1 MGRPGCLLG
10 RLPPLS
16 ITGVFSARL
25 RPPAV
30 PSWAVWSCP
39 PPCVGGRRGCAA
51 PARYFSPG
59 ALFPFFVAVPVFSR
73 RALPGGG
80 VAGGGVAGRPWVCP
94 GAGVAAPGL
103 PQRPRRALSAV
114 RPAAAPAT
122 PGAGRGGWGLPFFR
136 GCSRFLRRSHPKRNP
151 LCPLPLSPPP
161 PAGAGEMNTCGLLA
175 GWSLSLGA
183 CVSGG
188 RRGCSLFAGGFLSS
202 SVFPFRRPPAAL
214 VPLWYRLATG

>member
-73 RALPGGG
+73 RSLPVGGG
-80 VAGGGVAGRPWVCP
+80 AGGGVACRAVGSRGGRRVCP
-94 GAGVAAPGL
+94 WSADAAPGL
-103 PQRPRRALSAV
+103 PRRPPRALSTA
-114 RPAAAPAT
+114 RPAPYPPPA
-122 PGAGRGGWGLPFFR
+122 
-136 GCSRFLRRSHPKRNP
+136 
-151 LCPLPLSPPP
+151 PPP
-161 PAGAGEMNTCGLLA
+161 PPPRPEPGAA
-175 GWSLSLGA
+175 GWVFRSFVA
-183 CVSGG
+183 VPVICAVPTPSGIPYAPSPFVPLP
-188 RRGCSLFAGGFLSS
+188 RRGRGK
-202 SVFPFRRPPAAL
+202 
-214 VPLWYRLATG
+214 